1 MFKNSLDLPNLTS
14 KCIFISNRNI
24 GISYVSRGNWG
35 EDSYRKLA
43 DAVHFHVASSA
54 PNSNK
59 LRIKSRKQTQNL
71 RLFLYC
77 ENMKKRNVK
86 IKLKGNSHKY
96 KVEVGNDLLDD
107 CGVWAKSVLSENTQ
121 KIIVV
126 SNEKV
131 FGLYGEEVSKN
142 LENAGF
148 QISTYLIGDGE
159 EYKSFQSLQGTLEF
173 FSKKELKRSDAV
185 IALGGGV
192 VGDLAGFAASVY
204 LRGVPFLQIPTTLL
218 AMIDSSVGGKTAVN
232 TEFGKNLVGSFYQ
245 PKGVLVDIKTLKTLE
260 HRELVAGFCETIK
273 QGAIGNMELFE
284 KTSEFLSEYSLKFFT
299 ENLNDEK
306 FIKNLIDLLV
316 SQINFK
322 AEIVMQ
328 DEKESST
335 RQDAKS
341 RKILNFGHT
350 TAHALEK
357 VTGYKYFKHGEAV
370 GYGILVA
377 AEISKRLDICDE
389 NSIKSLN
396 NVVGLL
402 GNLPDAENIE
412 IDKILQT
419 LVYDKK
425 SIGDSIQWILLETIG
440 KPKILKSQDIPQS
453 IIRESLIKVL
463 KG

>member
-1 MFKNSLDLPNLTS
+1 M
-14 KCIFISNRNI
+14 
-24 GISYVSRGNWG
+24 
-35 EDSYRKLA
+35 RKRS
-43 DAVHFHVASSA
+43 VE
-54 PNSNK
+54 
-59 LRIKSRKQTQNL
+59 I
-71 RLFLYC
+71 
-77 ENMKKRNVK
+77 E
-86 IKLKGNSHKY
+86 LKGNSHKY
-96 KVEVGNDLLDD
+96 KVEVGNDLLND
-107 CGVWAKSVLSENTQ
+107 CGVWAKNILSENTQ
-121 KIIVV
+121 KIIVI
-126 SNEKV
+126 SNKKV
-131 FGLYGEEVSKN
+131 FGLYGEEVSES

-148 QISTYLIGDGE
+148 QIFTYLIGDGE
-159 EYKSFQSLQGTLEF
+159 EYKSFQTLRETMEF
-173 FSKKELKRSDAV
+173 FGKNELKRSDAV
-185 IALGGGV
+185 IAMGGGV

-245 PKGVLVDIKTLKTLE
+245 PNGVLVDIETLQTLE
-260 HRELVAGFCETIK
+260 HRELVAGFCEAIK
-273 QGAIGNMELFE
+273 QGAIGSMELFK
-284 KTSEFLSEYSLKFFT
+284 KTSNFLSQYSLKNFT
-299 ENLNDEK
+299 KSINDEK
-306 FIKNLIDLLV
+306 FIKNLRDLLV

-328 DEKESST
+328 DEKESSA

-357 VTGYKYFKHGEAV
+357 VTDYKYFKHGEAV

-389 NSIKSLN
+389 NSVKFLN

-402 GNLPDAENIE
+402 GKLPDAENIE
-412 IDKILQT
+412 IDKILQA
-419 LVYDKK
+419 LIYDKK
-425 SIGDSIQWILLETIG
+425 SIGNSIQWILLKAIG